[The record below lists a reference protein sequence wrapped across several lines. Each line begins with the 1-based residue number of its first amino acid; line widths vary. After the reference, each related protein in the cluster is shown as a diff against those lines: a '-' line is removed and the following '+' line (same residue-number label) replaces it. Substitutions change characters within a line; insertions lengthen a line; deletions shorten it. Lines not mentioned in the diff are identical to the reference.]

1 MAPATAG
8 TFPVAQRE
16 AAPRQPNT
24 LTFKDRLMAN
34 NPNLSFLPH
43 TNPIWDSDEEEWET
57 EDDEPES
64 DDDPRCPTIC
74 LTKQEKANLRRPWR
88 RPESM
93 EEYGSW
99 MLVKKPLRKKQTR
112 QNPELSRTNRNSST
126 QNRAGG
132 QVSNISDRN
141 PKHNKNI
148 PTRDPLPNEKGSR
161 FGILAEE
168 GIDSGNLR
176 DNLDEISEKN
186 ILPINMENPGDVQ
199 GKDKATDIEVELD
212 NNEATLFLG
221 NEAEVSVDGLRADI
235 PAANLEGATYQLTTS
250 RRMVN
255 NANSANQAIHN
266 QSLRIL
272 SSPRNANRSPRL
284 DLPHA
289 TRESTKSQEHAYPAQ
304 RPGQAHLTLH
314 HNQGSPPN
322 LPLRRTSGLSVT
334 PSPLHSGDP
343 PINRNHQHHQPRET
357 ELPGV
362 ASRGFLH
369 TLKELLRQYAP
380 KILVLLETK
389 ISGTMAD
396 DFCRK
401 INLNGQYRIDPVGFT
416 GGIWVFW

>member
-43 TNPIWDSDEEEWET
+43 TNPIWDSDEEEWKT

-74 LTKQEKANLRRPWR
+74 LTKQENANLRRPWR
-88 RPESM
+88 RS
-93 EEYGSW
+93 
-99 MLVKKPLRKKQTR
+99 LI
-112 QNPELSRTNRNSST
+112 NPEPSRTNQNSST
-126 QNRAGG
+126 HNRAGG
-132 QVSNISDRN
+132 QASNISDRN

-168 GIDSGNLR
+168 GIDSGNLG
-176 DNLDEISEKN
+176 DNLDEISAEN

-199 GKDKATDIEVELD
+199 GKDKATDMEVELD

-255 NANSANQAIHN
+255 NANSANQVIHN
-266 QSLRIL
+266 QSLGIL

-289 TRESTKSQEHAYPAQ
+289 TRESTKSQEHPYPAQ

-314 HNQGSPPN
+314 CNRGSPPN

-343 PINRNHQHHQPRET
+343 PNNRNHQHHQPRET
-357 ELPGV
+357 ELPGTRNAGDGDLRASDHASTLMV
-362 ASRGFLH
+362 A
-369 TLKELLRQYAP
+369 
-380 KILVLLETK
+380 
-389 ISGTMAD
+389 AD
-396 DFCRK
+396 T
-401 INLNGQYRIDPVGFT
+401 QAPVGMHNPKET
-416 GGIWVFW
+416 R